1 MANFQSID
9 FSAILRNNT
18 KDYDGEHFRLI
29 KSAQPVFDLL
39 VSLTEEIDL
48 SQDLRMKLFS
58 VIGYFII
65 PKDLYPEDEHGALGY
80 IDDILISLFVIKQI
94 EEKYDYEMLEHHWTG
109 DKDVLKEILH
119 KDFIEAQSEYIELY
133 NELMNYFGF

>member
-9 FSAILRNNT
+9 FSTILRNNT
-18 KDYDGEHFRLI
+18 KDYDGEHIRLI

-65 PKDLYPEDEHGALGY
+65 PKDLYPEDEHGAFGY

-94 EEKYDYEMLEHHWTG
+94 EERYDYEMLEHHWTS